1 MLVKGAH
8 LPHGRRVA
16 GAGPGVG
23 DLSDPGIGRHR
34 HHLLAEHPAALP
46 LIAPIFLAF
55 GRRLDREDAIA
66 FVGAEH
72 AQKCVPPSALFAH
85 LNQGFGLVRLRR
97 NGFVGLGA
105 LWRHREIGPA
115 LRSAD
120 VVTASEVVAM
130 MKERM
135 MALGSLQVAMLASG
149 SSAGGS
155 IGAELDA
162 GTLAPV
168 AISFYKIV

>member
-1 MLVKGAH
+1 
-8 LPHGRRVA
+8 
-16 GAGPGVG
+16 VG

-55 GRRLDREDAIA
+55 ERRLDCEDAIA

-72 AQKCVPPSALFAH
+72 AQKCVPRAHSLRISTRVLASSAFVR
-85 LNQGFGLVRLRR
+85 FGGTGKLARR
-97 NGFVGLGA
+97 SG
-105 LWRHREIGPA
+105 
-115 LRSAD
+115 SAD

-135 MALGSLQVAMLASG
+135 MALGSLQVATLAS
-149 SSAGGS
+149 GS

>member
-1 MLVKGAH
+1 MRA
-8 LPHGRRVA
+8 
-16 GAGPGVG
+16 
-23 DLSDPGIGRHR
+23 
-34 HHLLAEHPAALP
+34 
-46 LIAPIFLAF
+46 
-55 GRRLDREDAIA
+55 
-66 FVGAEH
+66 
-72 AQKCVPPSALFAH
+72 PSALFAH
-85 LNQGFGLVRLRR
+85 LNQGFGLVRLR
-97 NGFVGLGA
+97 A

-135 MALGSLQVAMLASG
+135 MALGSLQVATLAS
-149 SSAGGS
+149 GS